1 MGVWRRNDDSE
12 QSVGCQTSEN
22 LVWRETSGWFGF
34 DKTVNPQYRAT
45 VVFDAGW
52 VSWPQDLEGVSVFG
66 LPSVSRV
73 KALGRLNVFGHLLN
87 KRPFVARGDA
97 VGNREGLKYLG
108 TSRIHLYRTRRI
120 AAWPTRAT
128 SKTAWF

>member
-1 MGVWRRNDDSE
+1 MAECGH
-12 QSVGCQTSEN
+12 
-22 LVWRETSGWFGF
+22 
-34 DKTVNPQYRAT
+34 A
-45 VVFDAGW
+45 
-52 VSWPQDLEGVSVFG
+52 PQDLDGVSVFG

-73 KALGRLNVFGHLLN
+73 KALGRLNVLGHLLN
-87 KRPFVARGDA
+87 KRPFVARGDG

-108 TSRIHLYRTRRI
+108 TRRIHLNRTRRI